1 MRLRRGDAIEL
12 SRARLLVGVCAL
24 LFGLDVL
31 FVVLAWF
38 TPHARSLSLV
48 GGVCVA
54 SFVVALSLLRRGAST
69 RLPSLLVCSVISG
82 ADLVCT
88 FSLGSLAMA
97 THALGMLIP
106 VTSVYLLG
114 WRLGLFFSL
123 ISSSNALLFHVLHA
137 DPDASGSG
145 WLLSAL
151 AAMFQLCGW
160 AVSGLFLASRA
171 ETHAASQRAL
181 RTLRDSESE
190 LVSIIES
197 TDDVV
202 CSLDLEGRLII
213 INKAARAYFLRRF
226 GRELPRGE
234 LIFGLSL
241 PDRQERWR
249 EWIARAGAGQLV
261 HEEMGFPTH
270 DGGYLT
276 MEFIVSPVLSEQGR
290 VVKLTVFGRDISQ
303 RKAAEARLS
312 ELHRG
317 LVDASRQAGMA
328 EVATGV
334 LHNVGNTLNSV
345 NVSASLLE
353 ERLRGLRMAGL
364 EKAAE
369 LLREHEAGLGAF
381 LAEDPRGRTLP
392 AYLQA
397 AIAQLGKEREGILE
411 EVRTLHEGV
420 EHIRMVVA
428 MQQQYASHSGLVER
442 VSLPEVLDGALRLQ
456 SVSLERLHIEVRR
469 EYADVPPVWVDRHRL
484 LQILLN
490 LLSNARHAMQDSGR
504 EDPCLT
510 IRVEPG
516 GEGRLRISVS
526 DNGVGVAPEHLARL
540 FSHGFTTKKD
550 GHGFGLHTSAV
561 AAEELGGLLSCA
573 SAGLGQGATFT
584 LELPVQRER
593 VGERERGRDTG

>member
-1 MRLRRGDAIEL
+1 M
-12 SRARLLVGVCAL
+12 
-24 LFGLDVL
+24 
-31 FVVLAWF
+31 
-38 TPHARSLSLV
+38 
-48 GGVCVA
+48 
-54 SFVVALSLLRRGAST
+54 
-69 RLPSLLVCSVISG
+69 
-82 ADLVCT
+82 CT
-88 FSLGSLAMA
+88 FNLGSVATA

-123 ISSSNALLFHVLHA
+123 VSSSNALLFQLFYV
-137 DPDASGSG
+137 DSGPSGSG
-145 WLLSAL
+145 WLLGGL
-151 AAMFQLCGW
+151 AASFQLCGW

-171 ETHAASQRAL
+171 EAHAASQRAL
-181 RTLRDSESE
+181 GTLRDSESE

-213 INKAARAYFLRRF
+213 INKAARAYFQRRF
-226 GRELPRGE
+226 GRDLPRGA
-234 LIFGLSL
+234 LIFGLS
-241 PDRQERWR
+241 PPERQESWK
-249 EWIARAGAGQLV
+249 EWIARARAGQLV
-261 HEEMGFPTH
+261 HEEMGLPTH

-290 VVKLTVFGRDISQ
+290 VVKLTVFGRDISA

-345 NVSASLLE
+345 NVSANLLTE
-353 ERLRGLRMAGL
+353 LLRGLRLAGL

-369 LLREHEAGLGAF
+369 LLREHEADLGTF
-381 LAEDPRGRTLP
+381 LAKDPRGRTLP
-392 AYLQA
+392 VYLQA
-397 AIAQLGKEREGILE
+397 AVGQLVKDRNGILE

-420 EHIRMVVA
+420 EHIRTVVA
-428 MQQQYASHSGLVER
+428 MQQQYASHVGLVER
-442 VSLPEVLDGALRLQ
+442 VSLPEVIDGALRLQ

-469 EYADVPPVWVDRHRL
+469 EYADVPPIWVDRHRL

-490 LLSNARHAMQDSGR
+490 LLSNARHAMQESGR
-504 EDPCLT
+504 ADPCLT
-510 IRVEPG
+510 VRVEPA

-526 DNGVGVAPEHLARL
+526 DNGVGVAPENLSRL

-561 AAEELGGLLSCA
+561 AAEELGGALSCA
-573 SAGLGQGATFT
+573 SAGQGQGATFT

-593 VGERERGRDTG
+593 AGEPERDRNTG